1 MSLPDLTPHRYP
13 LVWRWLIE
21 RVWRVEHAFERAQA
35 DGRAENDT
43 RIRILVVAA
52 VFSVGF
58 LVMAGGAVW
67 SATLS
72 DAGKGGRAYAGAPER
87 ADLVDRH
94 GRLLAANLPH
104 YTLSVDTRE
113 VWSRREVRTALLKA
127 LPNSSRH
134 RSTGPW
140 RPSGGAWSC
149 AASRPAR
156 RPEFMTSAWPAWCST
171 PSSGGSIRSAPWPR
185 I

>member
-13 LVWRWLIE
+13 LVWRWIIE
-21 RVWRVEHAFERAQA
+21 RVWRVEHAFERAHA

-52 VFSVGF
+52 IFSVGF

-87 ADLVDRH
+87 ADLVDRE

-104 YTLSVDTRE
+104 YTLSGRVARS
-113 VWSRREVRTALLKA
+113 VQRCSRRFRG
-127 LPNSSRH
+127 SSRP
-134 RSTGPW
+134 RSTGPL
-140 RPSGGAWSC
+140 RPSAGAWSC
-149 AASRPAR
+149 AD
-156 RPEFMTSAWPAWCST
+156 
-171 PSSGGSIRSAPWPR
+171 
-185 I
+185 